1 MNYLMASGQW
11 SEMFRPFHLCSSPSY
26 RYSHLPQEDDDNIE
40 GSDAFKY
47 NPRPKGLREYRD
59 CDTDDDVSGCS

>member
-1 MNYLMASGQW
+1 
-11 SEMFRPFHLCSSPSY
+11 MFRPFHLCSSPSY
-26 RYSHLPQEDDDNIE
+26 RYSQLSQEDDDNME

-59 CDTDDDVSGCS
+59 VDTDDDVSGS

>member
-1 MNYLMASGQW
+1 
-11 SEMFRPFHLCSSPSY
+11 MFRPFHLCSSPSY
-26 RYSHLPQEDDDNIE
+26 RYSQLPQEDDDNIE